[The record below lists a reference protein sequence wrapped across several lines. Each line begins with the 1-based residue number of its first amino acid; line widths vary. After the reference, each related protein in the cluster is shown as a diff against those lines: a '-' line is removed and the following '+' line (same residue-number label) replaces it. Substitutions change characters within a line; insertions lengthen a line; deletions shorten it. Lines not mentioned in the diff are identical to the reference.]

1 MSESLNIKN
10 KNILFI
16 CRKYFDYEKEI
27 IKELEEGQNKVLH
40 LIDVPFKQNIIK
52 IIIRFFPSLFF
63 KRADNIYNNLIKNSN
78 FTHFDFV
85 FVIIGET
92 VSSNFLLQLKNK
104 HPNARLILY
113 IWDSIKNNRKNLVNR
128 FKFYDNIFCFQ
139 KEDSLKYNINFTPL
153 FYINSYRKLNH
164 SLLDTEIDLCFIGT
178 AHADRPKLVQD
189 LLSKIG
195 HQRKTYT
202 FLYLHATWLYWV
214 YKIFYPPYRNVKK
227 EILNFNKL
235 KKEDIIKV
243 YNKSKIILDIQH
255 PKQTGLTIR
264 TFEVLASG
272 AKLVTTND
280 DIKNYDFYNN
290 DQICIINRDN
300 PEIPNSFF
308 ELSNNF
314 SNEFLIKNYS
324 LNNWLNKI
332 FKYD

>member
-16 CRKYFDYEKEI
+16 CRKYFDYETEI